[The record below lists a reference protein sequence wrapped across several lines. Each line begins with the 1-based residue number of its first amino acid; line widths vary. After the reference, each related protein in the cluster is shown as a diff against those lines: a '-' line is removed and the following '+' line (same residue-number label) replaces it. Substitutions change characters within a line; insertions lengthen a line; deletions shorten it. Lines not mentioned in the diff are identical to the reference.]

1 MALTPAFRKLLKLVE
16 ILVNT
21 EAGMTEF
28 RENLKGEST
37 MKIASRHCMVV
48 IALFLLSACGGLR
61 YSQVAPEAKDFHPK
75 KVAILPADVGTYE
88 EARGIVEQIFAGV
101 LVDKKWFADVVD
113 AATIDKQLQSN
124 EEYRRAVLDY
134 LVKLKTINASDSD
147 LSKKIGETSQVD
159 AFFVINVDFWN
170 YTREN
175 DKKVGKVGLGIK
187 MIEAS
192 TGKIMWKAGHH
203 EAESYMLIKPN
214 LANVAKDLI
223 KTMVGEMPR

>member
-1 MALTPAFRKLLKLVE
+1 
-16 ILVNT
+16 
-21 EAGMTEF
+21 
-28 RENLKGEST
+28 
-37 MKIASRHCMVV
+37 MKIAARHCMVV
-48 IALFLLSACGGLR
+48 LALFLLSACGGLR

-88 EARGIVEQIFAGV
+88 EARGIVEQIFAGA
-101 LVDKKWFADVVD
+101 LVDKKWFTDVVD
-113 AATIDKQLQSN
+113 AATIGNQLQSN

-147 LSKKIGETSQVD
+147 LSKKIGEKSQVD

-175 DKKVGKVGLGIK
+175 DKKLGKVGLGIK

-203 EAESYMLIKPN
+203 EAESYILIKPD

>member
-1 MALTPAFRKLLKLVE
+1 MTKWGYFSKLSL
-16 ILVNT
+16 ISST
-21 EAGMTEF
+21 Y
-28 RENLKGEST
+28 KGELT
-37 MKIASRHCMVV
+37 MKIAARHCMVV
-48 IALFLLSACGGLR
+48 LALFLLSACGGLR

-101 LVDKKWFADVVD
+101 LVDKKWFTDVVD
-113 AATIDKQLQSN
+113 AATIGNQLQSN

-147 LSKKIGETSQVD
+147 LSKKIGEKSQVD

-175 DKKVGKVGLGIK
+175 DKKIGKVGLGIK

-203 EAESYMLIKPN
+203 EAESYILIKPD

>member
-1 MALTPAFRKLLKLVE
+1 
-16 ILVNT
+16 
-21 EAGMTEF
+21 
-28 RENLKGEST
+28 
-37 MKIASRHCMVV
+37 MKITARHGMVV
-48 IALFLLSACGGLR
+48 LALFLLSACGGLR
-61 YSQVAPEAKDFHPK
+61 YSQVAPEAKNFHPK

-88 EARGIVEQIFAGV
+88 EARGNVEQIFTGV

-113 AATIDKQLQSN
+113 AATIGNQLQSN
-124 EEYRRAVLDY
+124 EEYKRTVLDY
-134 LVKLKTINASDSD
+134 LVKLKTINASDSE

-170 YTREN
+170 YTKEN
-175 DKKVGKVGLGIK
+175 DKKLGKVGLGIK

-203 EAESYMLIKPN
+203 QAESYVLIKPD

>member
-1 MALTPAFRKLLKLVE
+1 
-16 ILVNT
+16 
-21 EAGMTEF
+21 
-28 RENLKGEST
+28 
-37 MKIASRHCMVV
+37 MKIAVRYCMVV
-48 IALFLLSACGGLR
+48 LALFSVSACGGLR

-88 EARGIVEQIFAGV
+88 EARGVVEQIFAGV
-101 LVDKKWFADVVD
+101 LVDKKWFIDVVD
-113 AATIDKQLQSN
+113 AATIGNQLQSN

-147 LSKKIGETSQVD
+147 LSKNIGEKSRVD
-159 AFFVINVDFWN
+159 TFLVINVDFWN
-170 YTREN
+170 YTIEN
-175 DKKVGKVGLGIK
+175 DKKIGKVGLGIK

-214 LANVAKDLI
+214 LANIAKDLI
-223 KTMVGEMPR
+223 RTMVGEMPH

>member
-1 MALTPAFRKLLKLVE
+1 
-16 ILVNT
+16 
-21 EAGMTEF
+21 
-28 RENLKGEST
+28 
-37 MKIASRHCMVV
+37 MKIAVKHCMVV
-48 IALFLLSACGGLR
+48 LAVFLLSACGGLR

-75 KVAILPADVGTYE
+75 RIAILPADVGTYE

-101 LVDKKWFADVVD
+101 LVDKKSFEDVVD
-113 AATIDKQLQSN
+113 AATIDNQLQNN
-124 EEYRRAVLDY
+124 EEIRRAVLDY
-134 LVKLKTINASDSD
+134 LVKLKTINTSDGD
-147 LSKKIGETSQVD
+147 LSKKIGEKSQVD

-170 YTREN
+170 YTKEN
-175 DKKVGKVGLGIK
+175 DKKLGKVGLGIK

-203 EAESYMLIKPN
+203 EAESYMLIKPD

>member
-1 MALTPAFRKLLKLVE
+1 
-16 ILVNT
+16 
-21 EAGMTEF
+21 
-28 RENLKGEST
+28 
-37 MKIASRHCMVV
+37 MKIAARNCAVV
-48 IALFLLSACGGLR
+48 LVLFLLSACGGLR

-75 KVAILPADVGTYE
+75 RIAILPADVGTYE
-88 EARGIVEQIFAGV
+88 EARGTVEQVFAGV
-101 LVDKKWFADVVD
+101 LVDKKWFTDVVD
-113 AATIDKQLQSN
+113 AATIGNQLQSN
-124 EEYRRAVLDY
+124 EEYKRAAIDY
-134 LVKLKTINASDSD
+134 LVKLKTINTSDTE
-147 LSKKIGETSQVD
+147 LSKKIGQQSQVD

-203 EAESYMLIKPN
+203 EAESYMLIKPD

-223 KTMVGEMPR
+223 KTMVAEMPR

>member
-1 MALTPAFRKLLKLVE
+1 
-16 ILVNT
+16 
-21 EAGMTEF
+21 
-28 RENLKGEST
+28 
-37 MKIASRHCMVV
+37 MKINARHCMVV
-48 IALFLLSACGGLR
+48 LLLFLLSGCGGLR
-61 YSQVAPEAKDFHPK
+61 YSQVAPDAKDFHPK
-75 KVAILPADVGTYE
+75 RVAILPADVGTYE
-88 EARGIVEQIFAGV
+88 EARGTVEQIFAGV
-101 LVDKKWFADVVD
+101 LVDKKWFTDVVD
-113 AATIDKQLQSN
+113 ATTISNQLQSN
-124 EEYRRAVLDY
+124 EDYRRVVLDY

-147 LSKKIGETSQVD
+147 LSKKIGEKSQVD

-203 EAESYMLIKPN
+203 EAESYMLIKPD

-223 KTMVGEMPR
+223 KTMVGEMPH

>member
-1 MALTPAFRKLLKLVE
+1 
-16 ILVNT
+16 
-21 EAGMTEF
+21 MTEF
-28 RENLKGEST
+28 RGNLKGAST
-37 MKIASRHCMVV
+37 MKIAVRYCMVV
-48 IALFLLSACGGLR
+48 LALFLLSACGGLR

-75 KVAILPADVGTYE
+75 KVAILSADVGTYE
-88 EARGIVEQIFAGV
+88 EARGIVEQIVAGV
-101 LVDKKWFADVVD
+101 LVDKKWFTDVVD
-113 AATIDKQLQSN
+113 AATIGNQFQSN
-124 EEYRRAVLDY
+124 EEYRRVVLDY

-147 LSKKIGETSQVD
+147 LSKKIGEKSQVD

-175 DKKVGKVGLGIK
+175 DKKLGKVGLGIK

-203 EAESYMLIKPN
+203 EAESYILIKPD

-223 KTMVGEMPR
+223 KKMVGEMPR

>member
-1 MALTPAFRKLLKLVE
+1 
-16 ILVNT
+16 
-21 EAGMTEF
+21 MTEF
-28 RENLKGEST
+28 QGNLKGAST
-37 MKIASRHCMVV
+37 MKIAVRYCMVV
-48 IALFLLSACGGLR
+48 LALFLLSACGGLR

-88 EARGIVEQIFAGV
+88 EARGIVEQIVAGV
-101 LVDKKWFADVVD
+101 LVDKKWFTDVVD
-113 AATIDKQLQSN
+113 AATIGNQLQSN
-124 EEYRRAVLDY
+124 EEYRRVVLDY
-134 LVKLKTINASDSD
+134 LVKLKTINVSDSD
-147 LSKKIGETSQVD
+147 LSKKIGEKSQVD

-175 DKKVGKVGLGIK
+175 DKKLGKVGLGIK

-203 EAESYMLIKPN
+203 EVESYILIKPD

-223 KTMVGEMPR
+223 KKMVGEMPR